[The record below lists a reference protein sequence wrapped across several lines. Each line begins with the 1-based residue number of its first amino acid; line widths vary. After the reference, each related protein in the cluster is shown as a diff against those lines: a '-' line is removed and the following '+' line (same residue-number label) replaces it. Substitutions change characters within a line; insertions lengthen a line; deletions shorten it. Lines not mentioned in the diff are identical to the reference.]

1 MWCGACSTARAVLR
15 WDRKRESRC
24 SIVPV
29 FPFGN
34 PRSAEPGSRTLL
46 IPENAGSHARCWGSA
61 PVEKAK
67 EPTDPS
73 RIRIVAVVDVRSWGH
88 QNSHFLIHY

>member
-46 IPENAGSHARCWGSA
+46 IPGKAGSHARRGDFE
-61 PVEKAK
+61 PVEKPKVGA
-67 EPTDPS
+67 DPS
-73 RIRIVAVVDVRSWGH
+73 RLRIVVLADVRSWERE
-88 QNSHFLIHY
+88 NSHFLVHY